1 MKPCKEFENRI
12 PLYVSGDLTEA
23 ERRRVTDHLQDCPAC
38 RDYHSA
44 LAAIITSMK
53 RQPVSEPPVSYGA
66 ELVVALNR
74 RLENRKKRQQRLLW
88 GIPAFVSTA
97 VLLIFVATTLFRSDS
112 NRWFEQFNQEHVYV
126 NFSSVG
132 YLGEFLLEAPDDAI
146 AESQLS
152 TDEIY
157 RNVLYRLVEEEPLC
171 PEFDRC
177 LVATATLDDAEFR
190 QVVRQMKQEIL

>member
-12 PLYVSGDLTEA
+12 PLYVSGDLSDD
-23 ERRRVTDHLQDCPAC
+23 ERRRTTDHLRGCPVC
-38 RDYHSA
+38 REYHSA
-44 LAAIITSMK
+44 LAAIIASMK

-97 VLLIFVATTLFRSDS
+97 VLLVFVALTLFRSDT
-112 NRWFEQFNQEHVYV
+112 NHWFEQFNQEHVYV

-132 YLGEFLLEAPDDAI
+132 YFGEFVPADDPADTD
-146 AESQLS
+146 LS
-152 TDEIY
+152 TEDIVKNAIY
-157 RNVLYRLVEEEPLC
+157 QIVEEEPLY
-171 PEFDRC
+171 PEIDRC
-177 LVATATLDDAEFR
+177 VIATASLDDAEFR